1 MIDVHP
7 PHESV
12 HTPKDFLIHMSAI
25 CLGLLLA
32 IGLEQTVE
40 LIHHRHQRQEL
51 QQQLHSDAE
60 RTLYDTQRDEAA
72 MTARLQFLR
81 ARADQVASSLQG
93 QKLPS
98 SVAET
103 GLVGDLPMDPAWEAA
118 KSAGTLAVL
127 PPEDIKVFTELDGMM
142 HVVYVT
148 YEQFVADNNKLDTFT
163 WSIAGIGG
171 RNFDIESLT
180 PEQKHDYL
188 LLLLES
194 YRSTRDSRLWLRQL
208 HGGTLAV
215 AAGERDLKKINV
227 AERQFNNLP

>member
-1 MIDVHP
+1 MLDVHP

-12 HTPKDFLIHMSAI
+12 HSWKDFLIHMSAI
-25 CLGLLLA
+25 CLGLLIA
-32 IGLEQTVE
+32 IGLEQTVV
-40 LIHHRHQRQEL
+40 LIHHRHQRKEL
-51 QQQLHSDAE
+51 QQQLQSDAE

-81 ARADQVASSLQG
+81 ARADQVAASLQG

-98 SVAET
+98 PAAPT
-103 GLVGDLPMDPAWEAA
+103 GLMGDLPTAPAWEAA

-127 PPEDIKVFTELDGMM
+127 PPEDIRAFAELDGMR
-142 HVVYVT
+142 HVVYDT
-148 YEQFVADNNKLDTFT
+148 YKQFVADNNKLDTFT
-163 WSIAGIGG
+163 WNIAGIGSHD
-171 RNFDIESLT
+171 FDIGSLT

-188 LLLLES
+188 LLLIES
-194 YRSTRDSRLWLRQL
+194 YRSTRDSRLWFREL

-215 AAGERDLKKINV
+215 AAGERDLKKIQL

>member
-7 PHESV
+7 PHETV
-12 HTPKDFLIHMSAI
+12 HTWKDFLIHMSAI

-81 ARADQVASSLQG
+81 ARADQVAASLQG
-93 QKLPS
+93 KKLTS
-98 SVAET
+98 TVAET

-148 YEQFVADNNKLDTFT
+148 YEQFVADNNKLETFN
-163 WSIAGIGG
+163 WSIAGVGSHDV
-171 RNFDIESLT
+171 DIESLT

-208 HGGTLAV
+208 RGGTLAV
-215 AAGERDLKKINV
+215 AGGERDLKKINV

>member
-1 MIDVHP
+1 
-7 PHESV
+7 
-12 HTPKDFLIHMSAI
+12 
-25 CLGLLLA
+25 
-32 IGLEQTVE
+32 
-40 LIHHRHQRQEL
+40 
-51 QQQLHSDAE
+51 
-60 RTLYDTQRDEAA
+60 
-72 MTARLQFLR
+72 
-81 ARADQVASSLQG
+81 
-93 QKLPS
+93 
-98 SVAET
+98 
-103 GLVGDLPMDPAWEAA
+103 MDPAWEAA

-215 AAGERDLKKINV
+215 AAGERDLKEINV

>member
-1 MIDVHP
+1 MLDVHA
-7 PHESV
+7 PHEAT
-12 HTPKDFLIHMSAI
+12 HTWKDFLIHMSAI

-81 ARADQVASSLQG
+81 ARADHVAASLQG
-93 QKLPS
+93 QKLPPP
-98 SVAET
+98 VAQT
-103 GLVGDLPMDPAWEAA
+103 SLNGDLPIDPAWEAA

-148 YEQFVADNNKLDTFT
+148 YQQFVADNNKLDTFT
-163 WSIAGIGG
+163 WSIAGIGS
-171 RNFDIESLT
+171 RDFNIESLT
-180 PEQKHDYL
+180 PQQKHDYL

-208 HGGTLAV
+208 RGGTL
-215 AAGERDLKKINV
+215 